1 MDMYKN
7 EIKSS
12 YDNSTEFR
20 EGRGLQSWKLEELDR
35 FIKIMQLEKKHKV
48 LDAGAGV
55 GKQGEYLSQHGL
67 EVTCMDISTSM
78 VNACRDKGL
87 KAFEMDYYNME
98 FPEGAFDAVWSMNS
112 LLHIPKADLPLVL
125 ENIKRV
131 LKPDGLIYIGVYGGY
146 DFEGR
151 WQGDNYEPK
160 RFFSFFT
167 DEGLREAVGRFFE
180 IIDFKTIA
188 MEGNGSLKY
197 QALLLKSTAKQLEGL

>member
-1 MDMYKN
+1 METHKN
-7 EIKSS
+7 EIKAS

-20 EGRGLQSWKLEELDR
+20 ESRGLQSWKLEELDR
-35 FIKIMQLEKKHKV
+35 FIKIMKQEKKQQV

-78 VNACRDKGL
+78 VKACRDKGL
-87 KAFEMDYYNME
+87 KAVEMDYYNLD
-98 FPEGAFDAVWSMNS
+98 FPEATFDAIWSMNS
-112 LLHIPKADLPLVL
+112 LLHIPKADLPKVL
-125 ENIKRV
+125 ENIKRI
-131 LKPDGLIYIGVYGGY
+131 LTPEGLLYIGVYGGY

-167 DEGLREAVGRFFE
+167 DEGIKEATGRYFE
-180 IIDFKTIA
+180 IIDFKAIA
-188 MEGNGSLKY
+188 TEGDGGLNY
-197 QALLLKSTAKQLEGL
+197 QALMLRNKK